1 MHRIINDD
9 QLTWLPGESASRVG
23 GDFMPAGL
31 GICAAAQDC
40 CTWLPG
46 EGASRARGERERES
60 CARAGK
66 KPRPRRPA
74 SSTRRSACVPLS
86 AMHAGSRGGM
96 LKLGPSDRQP
106 AAASPACARLA
117 VFDRVGMPPPCPHHA
132 KCHPARS
139 GGGSSIPEEEGMVTQ
154 PRAERSKHMH
164 GFLTGV
170 AEDLVNFC

>member
-60 CARAGK
+60 CAGAG
-66 KPRPRRPA
+66 KPRPRRPT
-74 SSTRRSACVPLS
+74 SSTRRPACVPLS

-96 LKLGPSDRQP
+96 LKLCPSGR
-106 AAASPACARLA
+106 
-117 VFDRVGMPPPCPHHA
+117 
-132 KCHPARS
+132 
-139 GGGSSIPEEEGMVTQ
+139 
-154 PRAERSKHMH
+154 
-164 GFLTGV
+164 
-170 AEDLVNFC
+170 